1 MPGASPQ
8 NKIKFFIPN
17 GRWSKLPK
25 PHRSFRGFRRSP
37 DVEHVSRILAVFG
50 VSPTIEYTF
59 VL

>member
-17 GRWSKLPK
+17 DPRCELLEGC
-25 PHRSFRGFRRSP
+25 
-37 DVEHVSRILAVFG
+37 SRIPAVFG
-50 VSPTIEYTF
+50 VSPPIEYTF